1 MCQLFGLSCNTASSV
16 TVAFTGLS
24 ARGGRTGEHSD
35 GFGLAFHDGVGCR
48 LFIDEN
54 RASDSA
60 LAVFLRRLPIRAGTV
75 LAHVRKATQGPV
87 QLANCHP
94 FLREWGGRY
103 WSFCHN
109 GNLLDF
115 SPRLNGIH
123 LPVGNTDSERA
134 FCWLLQQ
141 LRERFRTRPAEG
153 WRAFAPV
160 LAELADQ
167 IARFGTF
174 NFLLSDGQ
182 ALYAYCGTQ
191 LSWLRRAHPFP
202 VAQLVDDDLILDLR
216 AANNPN
222 DRMVLVAT
230 DPLTR
235 NEPWSAFEPGPLRV
249 FVRGDEVWPGAA
261 EPTAQLLAERT
272 NPVRRRLAAT
282 A

>member
-1 MCQLFGLSCNTASSV
+1 MRQCAFDDLLTCKSQFPSCANPIAVAGSLESNESSGRQSSMCQLFGLSCNTASSV

-174 NFLLSDGQ
+174 NFLLSGRSS
-182 ALYAYCGTQ
+182 ALC
-191 LSWLRRAHPFP
+191 LLRNTVVMAKARAP
-202 VAQLVDDDLILDLR
+202 V
-216 AANNPN
+216 
-222 DRMVLVAT
+222 
-230 DPLTR
+230 
-235 NEPWSAFEPGPLRV
+235 SGGP
-249 FVRGDEVWPGAA
+249 AS
-261 EPTAQLLAERT
+261 
-272 NPVRRRLAAT
+272 RRRSDPRFARSQQPQRPYGPGRDGSAYAQRALVGL
-282 A
+282 